1 VIYGSAKPSFEVVKF
16 PYFSENFQ
24 IYFQISDKFI
34 SEISIFPA
42 IIDEISRS
50 EGPPGYMAVVLG

>member
-24 IYFQISDKFI
+24 IYFQISD
-34 SEISIFPA
+34 
-42 IIDEISRS
+42 
-50 EGPPGYMAVVLG
+50 